1 MLTNRQVKIFI
12 FFFLIFLF
20 SSQAFSQSSEKYIK
34 SINLDGN
41 DNLSLSDI
49 LFLVRQRPSDFF
61 FKRSKFNPRLLKLD
75 ALTLKSYY
83 HSKGFLDVTVDG
95 LYSSFSDQVFVSS
108 KMSEPSVP
116 IIENLC
122 SL

>member
-83 HSKGFLDVTVDG
+83 HSKGFLDVTVEE
-95 LYSSFSDQVFVSS
+95 SFFD
-108 KMSEPSVP
+108 
-116 IIENLC
+116 ENNNIDIYYKINEGKRYY
-122 SL
+122 